1 MNSALSNSLKKA
13 FLCVVTAAFSMS
25 AWAAAPQSRISQAID
40 SSHWSPL
47 KANMQPFARPE
58 LDKGRTAT
66 NEKISGSI
74 AFKLSATQQA
84 DLDHLLAAQQNP
96 NSPSYHKWLTPEQ
109 YANRFG
115 MSKSDLSKVT
125 AWLQAQG
132 LEVTRVA
139 RGGNEVFFTGT
150 AGQVEYAFHTE
161 LHNYLINGN
170 MQYANASAPN
180 VPVALANVVLGIRG
194 LDNFRPKAHNTIRSV
209 RPNFTS
215 NVSGNHFISPG
226 DFATI
231 YNVTP
236 LYNAGNDGTGQKI
249 AIVGQTLIDVTDMEA
264 FRTASGLAKNDPT
277 LKLIPCNTGVTCTAT
292 PCSGDIGEADLDVE
306 WSGGVAKNASIIF
319 VYSGVDTGKT
329 CTTTSQNVFDA
340 LNYALDNNVAPI
352 VSTSYGFCEAGLTKA
367 STDMIRS
374 WVQQGNAQGQT
385 LMAASGDDGAADC
398 DTGTSATQG
407 LAVDA
412 PASIPEVTGV
422 GGTEFNGDAAG
433 TVTGT
438 APNTNAGSTTFWSG
452 TTGSTDKI
460 SSALSYIPEMAWN
473 DTANDIANGGTSF
486 SASGGGASIFYAK
499 PSWQTGTGVPADG
512 KRDVPDVAL
521 NASADHDGYLICSQG
536 SCTNGFRDSSGGLNV
551 VGGTSVGAP
560 TFAGI
565 VALINQ
571 STNSSGLGNIN
582 PTLYALAAST
592 PAVFHDITTGDNKV
606 PCTQGKPDCPSGG
619 TIGFSAGTGYDQ
631 VTGLG
636 SVDVSALANAFT
648 LASGFSVSSNPQ
660 SLSVVGGQPTTTAL
674 TISGTNGFSGTVS
687 LTCTSSSTRATCTL
701 NPNSVDLSATTTS
714 APATLNIA
722 TTAAHA
728 ITKTSADNRHSLN
741 WLMGTAGLS
750 IVSVCLLAFPSKQRN
765 GLLVLC
771 LAAFLV
777 TGVGC
782 GGGSSNSG
790 GGGSTST
797 SATITVTATS
807 GSITKT
813 TTIALTV
820 Q

>member
-1 MNSALSNSLKKA
+1 MTSVLSGLLKKA
-13 FLCVVTAAFSMS
+13 FFCVLTVFAIS

-40 SSHWSPL
+40 SSQWAPI
-47 KANMQPFARPE
+47 KANVHPFARPE
-58 LDKGRTAT
+58 FDKGRTAT
-66 NEKISGSI
+66 DEKISGSI

-84 DLDHLLAAQQNP
+84 DLNQLLAAQQNLS
-96 NSPSYHKWLTPEQ
+96 SPSYHKWLTPEQ

-115 MSKSDLSKVT
+115 MSKSDIAKV
-125 AWLQAQG
+125 ASWLQAQG
-132 LEVTRVA
+132 LTVSRVA

-161 LHNYLINGN
+161 LHNYAINGN
-170 MQYANASAPN
+170 LQYANASAPN
-180 VPVALANVVLGIRG
+180 VPLALANMVLGIRG
-194 LDNFRPKAHNTIRSV
+194 LDNFRPKAHNTFRTV

-215 NVSGNHFISPG
+215 SVSGNHFIAPG

-231 YNVTP
+231 YNVKP
-236 LYNAGNDGTGQKI
+236 LYTAGNDGTGQKI
-249 AIVGQTLIDVTDMEA
+249 AIVGQTLIAVTDMEA

-277 LKLIPCNTGVTCTAT
+277 LLLIPGSGTGTT
-292 PCSGDIGEADLDVE
+292 CSGDIGEADLDVE
-306 WSGGVAKNASIIF
+306 WSGAVAKNASIIF
-319 VYSGVDTGKT
+319 VFTGVDTGKT
-329 CTTTSQNVFDA
+329 CTSTSQNVFNS
-340 LNYALDNNVAPI
+340 LNYAFDNNVAPVI
-352 VSTSYGFCEAGLTKA
+352 STSYGFCEAGLTKM
-367 STDMIRS
+367 SVDIIRS
-374 WVQQGNAQGQT
+374 WVQQGNTQGQT
-385 LMAASGDDGAADC
+385 LIAASGDDGAADC

-433 TVTGT
+433 SVTGT
-438 APNTNAGSTTFWSG
+438 APNTNAGSTAFWSG
-452 TTGSTDKI
+452 TTGSTDTL

-473 DTANDIANGGTSF
+473 DTANDIAAGGTLS
-486 SASGGGASIFYAK
+486 STGGGASIFYAK

-536 SCTNGFRDSSGGLNV
+536 SCTTGFRDGSGGLTV

-571 STNSSGLGNIN
+571 ATNSIGLGNIN
-582 PTLYALAAST
+582 PVLYGLAST
-592 PAVFHDITTGDNKV
+592 TPSVFHDITTGDNKV
-606 PCTQGKPDCPSGG
+606 PCTMGTTGCASGG
-619 TIGFSAGTGYDQ
+619 TIGFSATAGYDQ

-636 SVDVSALANAFT
+636 SVDASALANAFPIF
-648 LASGFSVSSNPQ
+648 SGFSVASNPET
-660 SLSVVGGQPTTTAL
+660 LSVVGGQPTTTAL
-674 TISGTNGFSGTVS
+674 TITGTNAFSGTVN
-687 LTCTSSSTRATCTL
+687 LTCTSSSTRATCTVS
-701 NPNSVDLSATTTS
+701 PASVNLDSTTTS
-714 APATLNIA
+714 ASSTLNIA
-722 TTAAHA
+722 TTSGSAL
-728 ITKTSADNRHSLN
+728 IKTSADNRHSMN
-741 WLMGTAGLS
+741 WLAGTAGLG
-750 IVSVCLLAFPSKQRN
+750 IVSICLLVFPSKQRN
-765 GLLVLC
+765 GLLIFC

-782 GGGSSNSG
+782 GGGSSSSSSTTG
-790 GGGSTST
+790 TGGSGTTST
-797 SATITVTATS
+797 SATISVIATD
-807 GSITKT
+807 GTTTRT